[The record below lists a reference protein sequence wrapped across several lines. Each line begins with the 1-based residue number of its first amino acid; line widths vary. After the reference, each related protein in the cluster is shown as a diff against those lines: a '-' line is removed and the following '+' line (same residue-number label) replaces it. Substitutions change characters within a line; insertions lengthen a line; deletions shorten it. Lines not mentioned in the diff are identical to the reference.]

1 MTTPPTPQQNPS
13 PDASSDRTH
22 PESVYYMLRMWLL
35 AVVLEAIHQL
45 LTVAIGFTNVDGLVS
60 MVHKQ
65 LEEADQPLSE
75 PLARVAAYGSIV
87 VGGLIA
93 LAIVGVLL
101 WMLHILRKGTKR
113 AGVARRI
120 WFAFSI
126 YFTLRLLLTFL
137 ATPAGSKAPDWL
149 IMLDG
154 MLVILT
160 GVAAILGLIFSLRR
174 DTLDYTGELEQLKQ
188 LEREQRAAWEEKR
201 REKQD
206 KDKDK
211 EKEKQKKQDDQDR
224 GTRGSDWKSG
234 WGR

>member
-45 LTVAIGFTNVDGLVS
+45 LTVIIGFTNVDGLVS
-60 MVHKQ
+60 LVQKQ
-65 LEEADQPLSE
+65 LEDSDQPLSE

-101 WMLHILRKGTKR
+101 WMLHILRKRTKR
-113 AGVARRI
+113 SGIARRI

-201 REKQD
+201 REKQ
-206 KDKDK
+206 
-211 EKEKQKKQDDQDR
+211 EKKKQKGQKKQDDKDR
-224 GTRGSDWKSG
+224 GKSGSDWKSG